1 MRKSHHDSYVQA
13 YNAQAV
19 VDAGGSQMILATDV
33 IRTPSDAN
41 QLEAALKGV
50 TEIVGPVER
59 MLADGGY
66 VNADAFDQVQEKVDL
81 DVAIT
86 AEDNSYRRYDS

>member
-1 MRKSHHDSYVQA
+1 MRKSHHDSYEQA

-50 TEIVGPVER
+50 TEIVGTR
-59 MLADGGY
+59 G
-66 VNADAFDQVQEKVDL
+66 ADAGRWWVRE
-81 DVAIT
+81 
-86 AEDNSYRRYDS
+86 RRCILIKCRRRLTST